1 MDYHIHIRD
10 ISKRFVGAF
19 ALTKLSVALGLFL
32 FLVAVFAY
40 IAKQVYDGDT
50 ITRDTE
56 ILLKINSHS
65 SSLLDTLSLVVT
77 YTGNILSVVIIGS
90 LLSLWL
96 YRQQRF
102 RSAVQLVFSV
112 GGAIAANALLKLLFQ
127 RERPELWQLITHE
140 STYSFPSGHALIT
153 AALAAT
159 IILIWWRSRFKWL
172 IVIVASLYTLLVG
185 ASRLY
190 LGVHYP
196 TDVVA
201 GWCMGVAWA
210 IAVAVILRIMVVEH
224 SKTT

>member
-1 MDYHIHIRD
+1 MDYRIRIRD
-10 ISKRFVGAF
+10 VSKRFVSTF
-19 ALTKLSVALGLFL
+19 ALTKLSIALGLFL
-32 FLVAVFAY
+32 VLVVSFAY

-65 SSLLDTLSLVVT
+65 NSFLDTLSLVFT

-102 RSAVQLVFSV
+102 QSIIQLFFSV
-112 GGAIAANALLKLLFQ
+112 GGAIVANALLKLLFQ

-159 IILIWWRSRFKWL
+159 VVLIWWKSTHKWL
-172 IVIVASLYTLLVG
+172 IITVASLYTFFVG
-185 ASRLY
+185 VSRLY
-190 LGVHYP
+190 LCVHYP

-201 GWCMGVAWA
+201 GWCMGVAWV